1 LASSFAKMARQ
12 AEQTSR
18 TVQVPK
24 QVLDAPP
31 LTIHKLGDQVLRQP
45 AKRIS
50 KVDEAVRE
58 LARDMLRSMYSA
70 HGIGLAAPQVGVH
83 KQLLVIDL
91 DPENAAT
98 PPMVL
103 VNPEINSTSAALNT
117 YEEGC
122 LSIPGVY
129 LSVVRPSE
137 AEVSYRDEQ
146 GRPRRIKA
154 DGLLARCILHEMDP
168 SKVCFSSIWSAMS
181 SASTRSSR
189 ITGSA
194 VMMSTPS
201 ADPPCRCNPS
211 PGSFSDWPACL
222 ASPPPVPSSSS
233 PTATPTWVSSPPG

>member
-1 LASSFAKMARQ
+1 MASSFAKMARQ
-12 AEQTSR
+12 AEQSSR

-31 LTIHKLGDQVLRQP
+31 LTIHRLGDQVLRQP

-50 KVDEAVRE
+50 KVDESVRE
-58 LARDMLRSMYSA
+58 LARNMLRSMYSA

-83 KQLLVIDL
+83 KQVLVIDL
-91 DPENAAT
+91 DPENPAT

-103 VNPEINSTSAALNT
+103 VNPEINATSAALNT

-154 DGLLARCILHEMDP
+154 DGLLARCILHEMDHL
-168 SKVCFSSIWSAMS
+168 KGVLF
-181 SASTRSSR
+181 
-189 ITGSA
+189 
-194 VMMSTPS
+194 V
-201 ADPPCRCNPS
+201 DLV
-211 PGSFSDWPACL
+211 SDEL
-222 ASPPPVPSSSS
+222 SLNEELKDHGFRRDDVHSQR
-233 PTATPTWVSSPPG
+233 